1 MSLTDRGVPTIIHE
15 LMKESNG
22 EGNNVDRQGESEQL
36 IRACINCRH
45 LEVVE
50 EGEEI
55 EGLGD
60 TAFIRTRCKVLDI
73 TFTDHYAFP
82 TGEEVLEIE
91 GNPAECPLWEPWDAD
106 NDRGRRVPMSEKV
119 LDGVR
124 RDAEEFIAE
133 LMKEYYVHMSGQKD
147 TLEIGP
153 IYEKY
158 ANLFSLEL
166 AHKTRDMM
174 KGTSGLELT
183 GARNFYSFTISEY
196 ISNETKRMTEELMNH
211 QSTLKIKVDGEE
223 VSYHGI
229 IPKLR
234 NEGDRDK
241 RKEMYEKW
249 MGLEST
255 ELNPLRLDI
264 WGREFEIIEGEGYL
278 GYVPFV
284 QTLTALNYKEL
295 ARHFHRFLDE
305 TREPYIKAM
314 DVVSQE
320 TVGIPLSESMA
331 YDKDFMLRGGK
342 YDKYYTKEGLIPAAK
357 KTLADL
363 GLDVDRVEA
372 IILDADEREKKR
384 PRAFCAPVRMGKEVY
399 VVTRPMGG
407 RQDYGS
413 LLHELGHA
421 YHFAYADISLPIEL
435 RFFGDRAISE
445 GFAFLFNYLID
456 DENWLREYLG
466 VSKKDARDVV
476 RFGMANKLFMLRRYI
491 AKLKYEL
498 KLFVDWDIEN
508 RADEYAATLT
518 EELVIK
524 HYPEAY
530 LYDLDGGFYT
540 ADYLRAWFWEV
551 QLRGYLK
558 ENFGGKWYANPDCIP
573 TLMEL
578 WGWGEQFSPEEMAVK
593 LGMEGLSIEPLMREV
608 RAGVE

>member
-1 MSLTDRGVPTIIHE
+1 
-15 LMKESNG
+15 MKEING
-22 EGNNVDRQGESEQL
+22 ESDEADENGEFEQL

-60 TAFIRTRCKVLDI
+60 TAFLRTRCKVLDI

-82 TGEEVLEIE
+82 TGEEILEI
-91 GNPAECPLWEPWDAD
+91 GGKPAECPLWEPWDAD
-106 NDRGRRVPMSEKV
+106 DDTGRRVPMSEKM

-158 ANLFSLEL
+158 KHLFSLEL

-174 KGTSGLELT
+174 KGASGLALT
-183 GARNFYSFTISEY
+183 GARNFYSFTIGEY
-196 ISNETKRMTEELMNH
+196 ISNETKTVTEELMNR
-211 QSTLKIKVDGEE
+211 QSTLAVKVDGEE
-223 VSYHGI
+223 ISYHGI

-234 NEGDRDK
+234 NEGNRDK
-241 RKEMYEKW
+241 RREMFERW
-249 MGLEST
+249 MRLESG

-264 WGREFEIIEGEGYL
+264 WGREFEIIEGEGYR

-284 QTLTALNYKEL
+284 QTLTALNYKDL
-295 ARHFHRFLDE
+295 TKQFQKFLDE
-305 TREPYIKAM
+305 TRGLYIQAM
-314 DVVSQE
+314 DAVAQE
-320 TVGIPLSESMA
+320 TVGIPLPETTA
-331 YDKDFMLRGGK
+331 YDKDYMLRGAK
-342 YDKYYTKEGLIPAAK
+342 YDKYYTKEGLIPAVK

-363 GLDVDRVEA
+363 KLDVDKVDAIRLDVE
-372 IILDADEREKKR
+372 EREKKR
-384 PRAFCAPVRMGKEVY
+384 PRAFCAPVRLGREVY

-407 RQDYGS
+407 RGDYGS

-421 YHFAYADISLPIEL
+421 YHFAFTDTSLPIEL

-456 DENWLREYLG
+456 DENWLRDYLG

-476 RFGMANKLFMLRRYI
+476 QFGMANKLFMLRRYI

-498 KLFVDWDIEN
+498 KLFVDWDIKT
-508 RADEYAATLT
+508 RADEYAKTLT

-524 HYPEAY
+524 HYPEGY
-530 LYDLDGGFYT
+530 LYDLDSGFYT

-551 QLRGYLK
+551 QLRAFLK
-558 ENFGGKWYANPDCIP
+558 ENFGVKWYANPDCVP
-573 TLMEL
+573 TLIEL

-593 LGMEGLSIEPLMREV
+593 LGMEGSSIEPLMKEV
-608 RAGVE
+608 RVGVE